1 MRLACPSHNLG
12 GHARGLNMRL
22 GVLAAAVTLGAGFVL
37 AEVGLASRWG
47 FLLILPLTL
56 SNYWLI
62 SGLFGTCVVA
72 GIRGGRQ
79 ADYGFEPVI
88 DPGQMRCLR
97 RRGVTLLAT
106 SLAVAAVSAGA
117 FAFSV

>member
-1 MRLACPSHNLG
+1 
-12 GHARGLNMRL
+12 MRL
-22 GVLAAAVTLGAGFVL
+22 GVLAAAVTLCAGFVL
-37 AEVGLASRWG
+37 AEVGLASQWG

-72 GIRGGRQ
+72 GMRGGRQ

-88 DPGQMRCLR
+88 DPRQMRGLR
-97 RRGVTLLAT
+97 RRGLTLLAA
-106 SLAVAAVSAGA
+106 SLAMAAISAGTFAVS
-117 FAFSV
+117 V